1 MSFAEVS
8 SLVHHRGGYHP
19 PAVFAA
25 ACGYSLCRGRRLLD
39 DPLTLFAEYNAVLRH
54 KYENR
59 PESLG
64 RFGLFFG
71 FVKDFSRFLR
81 VLRYLVA
88 ERIERIKDSFGADV
102 LKKSYLNIL
111 SVEIAGE
118 VGYAGLAAQIVAG
131 K

>member
-1 MSFAEVS
+1 MCRHWYTIGADIIRPRFMQRLAAIHFAGV
-8 SLVHHRGGYHP
+8 
-19 PAVFAA
+19 
-25 ACGYSLCRGRRLLD
+25 RRLD
-39 DPLTLFAEYNAVLRH
+39 DPSTLFTEYNAVLRH

-88 ERIERIKDSFGADV
+88 ERVERIKDSFGADV

-111 SVEIAGE
+111 SVEVAGE

>member
-1 MSFAEVS
+1 MSLHF
-8 SLVHHRGGYHP
+8 LFTMLLLYTYHP
-19 PAVFAA
+19 PAIYVI
-25 ACGYSLCRGRRLLD
+25 ACGYSLCRGRRLH

-88 ERIERIKDSFGADV
+88 ERVERIKDSFGADV

-111 SVEIAGE
+111 SVEVAGE

>member
-25 ACGYSLCRGRRLLD
+25 ACGYLLCRGRRLD

-88 ERIERIKDSFGADV
+88 ERVERIKDSFGADI

-111 SVEIAGE
+111 SVEVAGE

>member
-1 MSFAEVS
+1 MAFVLSAQS
-8 SLVHHRGGYHP
+8 G
-19 PAVFAA
+19 AVQ
-25 ACGYSLCRGRRLLD
+25 
-39 DPLTLFAEYNAVLRH
+39 
-54 KYENR
+54 
-59 PESLG
+59 SLG

-88 ERIERIKDSFGADV
+88 ERVERIKDSFGADV

-111 SVEIAGE
+111 SVEVAGE